1 MFVINRKG
9 QKESMRYDNITDRN
23 VELSRDLDIDVAY
36 LSKLV
41 IQGLKNGI
49 KTSEIDELSSETAAN
64 MSTYNPQYDTL
75 ASRIVVSN
83 LHKNTK
89 VSFIET
95 IRDLFNY
102 KSEDGRN
109 FGIISKTMM
118 DFIEQ
123 HKEIIESSI
132 DYKRDFNFS
141 YFGFKTLE
149 KSYLNKINNKVVERP
164 QHMLMR
170 VAIGIHGPINEY
182 KGDIDKAIETYNE
195 ISQGKFTHASPTL
208 FNACAERSQLSSCFL
223 LHMEDDLEHIYETNK
238 RSALISKYAGGIGI
252 DISKVRAKGSK
263 IHSTNGRSDGIVPM
277 VQVFNS
283 TARYCN
289 QCFVPDTDIYLKN
302 TIKHICDVKEGDYV
316 ITKDGSYKRVNEV
329 FVSDRYEEILRIRN
343 THTMEP
349 LECTK
354 QHELFVLKRGH
365 YTPEFIAASEVEVGD
380 FMVYISNMDNEIT
393 STNVEQYYSYGKL
406 IRNNEESNFKLDNI
420 SLFDTKTK
428 IVRFI
433 TGLITNVNDKGDFQ
447 ISHPSYDFKKQI
459 RYLLVKIN
467 VLPKYNNDILE
478 IPSNWLNFKNSPYTY
493 SEITHIQ
500 KFNYKG
506 KVYDLNIEQNH
517 NYMTSN
523 GLVHNSGRRK
533 GSIAMYIQPWHPDIF
548 DFLALRYNNPP
559 EELRARDIFLALWI
573 PDIFMKR
580 VETDDVWSLFCPSV
594 VPKLADTYGEEF
606 EKIYTEAE
614 EQKLYFK
621 QVKARE
627 VWEAVLRAQE
637 ETGLPYM
644 LYKDHINNK
653 SNQKNI
659 GIIRSSN
666 LCVSGDTKILTKKYG
681 WKDIKELED
690 THNELWNGYEW
701 SNSLVKKTSESS
713 KLLKICFSD
722 GSEIRCTKEHKFI
735 VENGTKIEAQNLKVG
750 DKLISIPSLPKI
762 NDVNSLLPFITN
774 RKISLNSYQEA
785 FNVKLL
791 CQTMNANPHIVNH
804 NNIFTLVFSN
814 KDIIKLNI
822 DIESTDNYNFDTKVL
837 SITEQDEEEPT
848 WCFGEPLR
856 NQGMFNGILAGNCT
870 EIVEYT
876 DRNSVAVC
884 NLASIALPK
893 YVYYDKDNK
902 PKFNFKELGRITEMI
917 TENLN
922 LIIDKN
928 FYPIK
933 EAETNNLNYRPIGI
947 GIQGLADVFAMF
959 KYAWEDPEAKKLN
972 RLIFEVIYY
981 HAVKKSNELALKFGS
996 YSAFEGSPIS
1006 QGILQ
1011 NDLWQQTPLSNNTQ
1025 EEVYLDWDKLRNDVK
1040 LGMRNSL
1047 LVAPMPTAST
1057 AQILGNNEAFEPF
1070 TSNIYSRSVL
1080 AGDFVVINKHLYR
1093 DLKELDLWDKEL
1105 VDKIIRNNG
1114 SVQSIEEIP
1123 EKIRKI
1129 YKTVWEVP
1137 QRILIDM
1144 AADRGAF
1151 IDQSQSLNIFI
1162 DRPTHSKLTS
1172 MHFYGWK
1179 KGLKTGSYYIRSKPA
1194 VEAVKFTIKPSDKT
1208 EKKTVVCTDEIC
1220 TVCSS

>member
-23 VELSRDLDIDVAY
+23 VELSSDLDIDVAY

-64 MSTYNPQYDTL
+64 MSTYNPQYDVL

-83 LHKNTK
+83 LHKSTK

-95 IRDLFNY
+95 MHDLYNY

-109 FGIISKTMM
+109 FGIISKIMM
-118 DFIEQ
+118 DFMEEN
-123 HKEIIESSI
+123 KEIIENSI
-132 DYKRDFNFS
+132 DYKRDFNFG

-149 KSYLNKINNKVVERP
+149 KSYLNKINNKIVERP

-170 VAIGIHGPINEY
+170 VSIGIHGPNKDY
-182 KGDIDKAIETYNE
+182 KGNIYKAIETYNE
-195 ISQGKFTHASPTL
+195 ISIGKFTHASPTL

-252 DISKVRAKGSK
+252 DISKVRAKGSN

-289 QCFVPDTDIYLKN
+289 QCFVPNTEIYLKN
-302 TIKHICDVKEGDYV
+302 EIKHICNVKEGDLV
-316 ITKDGSYKRVNEV
+316 ITKDGSYKKVNTI
-329 FVSDRYEEILRIRN
+329 FVSNRNEELLRIRN
-343 THTMEP
+343 KNSIEP

-354 QHELFVLKRGH
+354 QHELYVIKKGN
-365 YTPEFIAASEVEVGD
+365 YYPEFIAASELEVGD
-380 FMVYISNMDNEIT
+380 EMIYVSSVNNNKSDNIET
-393 STNVEQYYSYGKL
+393 YYNYGKL
-406 IRNNEESNFKLDNI
+406 IRNTNNCNFKLENL
-420 SLFDTKTK
+420 SLFDTEYK
-428 IVRFI
+428 IVKFI
-433 TGLITNVNDKGDFQ
+433 NGLITNVNVNEFIIEHSSIDF
-447 ISHPSYDFKKQI
+447 IKQI
-459 RYLLVKIN
+459 KYLLVKIN
-467 VLPKYNNDILE
+467 VLPLYINDKILL
-478 IPSNWLNFKNSPYTY
+478 SSDWFKGKNSIYTR
-493 SEITHIQ
+493 SEIISIE
-500 KFNYKG
+500 KFNYNG
-506 KVYDLNIEQNH
+506 KVYDLNIEENH

-548 DFLALRYNNPP
+548 DFLSLRYNNPP
-559 EELRARDIFLALWI
+559 EELRARDIFLGLWI

-580 VETDDVWSLFCPSV
+580 VESDSVWSLFCPSV
-594 VPKLADTYGEEF
+594 VTKLADTYGEEF
-606 EKIYTEAE
+606 EQIYLKSE
-614 EQKLYFK
+614 EQNLYFK

-627 VWEAVLRAQE
+627 VWEAILKAQE
-637 ETGLPYM
+637 ETGMPYI
-644 LYKDHINNK
+644 LFKDHVNNK

-666 LCVSGDTKILTKKYG
+666 LC
-681 WKDIKELED
+681 
-690 THNELWNGYEW
+690 
-701 SNSLVKKTSESS
+701 
-713 KLLKICFSD
+713 
-722 GSEIRCTKEHKFI
+722 
-735 VENGTKIEAQNLKVG
+735 
-750 DKLISIPSLPKI
+750 
-762 NDVNSLLPFITN
+762 
-774 RKISLNSYQEA
+774 
-785 FNVKLL
+785 
-791 CQTMNANPHIVNH
+791 
-804 NNIFTLVFSN
+804 
-814 KDIIKLNI
+814 
-822 DIESTDNYNFDTKVL
+822 
-837 SITEQDEEEPT
+837 
-848 WCFGEPLR
+848 
-856 NQGMFNGILAGNCT
+856 T

-876 DRNSVAVC
+876 DKNSVAVC

-893 YVYYDKDNK
+893 YVYYEKDT

-933 EAETNNLNYRPIGI
+933 EAEANNTNYRPIGI
-947 GIQGLADVFAMF
+947 GVQGLADVFAMF
-959 KYAWEDPEAKKLN
+959 KLPWETSEAKKLN

-981 HAVKKSNELALKFGS
+981 HALKKSNELALKDGS
-996 YSAFEGSPIS
+996 YSAFKGSPVS
-1006 QGILQ
+1006 KGILQ
-1011 NDLWQQTPLSNNTQ
+1011 YDMWNEIPLSIKQN
-1025 EEVYLDWDKLRNDVK
+1025 EDVFLDWDTLKLNLK
-1040 LGMRNSL
+1040 KGIRNSL
-1047 LVAPMPTAST
+1047 LIAPMPTAST

-1070 TSNIYSRSVL
+1070 TTNIYSRSVL
-1080 AGDFVVINKHLYR
+1080 AGDFIMVNKHLYK
-1093 DLKELDLWDKEL
+1093 DLKKINLWNNNI
-1105 VDKIIRNNG
+1105 VDKIISNNG
-1114 SVQSIEEIP
+1114 SVQKIDDIP
-1123 EKIRKI
+1123 ENIRKI
-1129 YKTVWEVP
+1129 YKTVWEIP

-1151 IDQSQSLNIFI
+1151 IDQSQSLNLFI

-1172 MHFYGWK
+1172 MHFYSWK

-1194 VEAVKFTIKPSDKT
+1194 IEAVKFTIKSDK
-1208 EKKTVVCTDEIC
+1208 KNVVCTEEIC

>member
-95 IRDLFNY
+95 MRDLFNH
-102 KSEDGRN
+102 KSEDGRI
-109 FGIISKTMM
+109 FGIISKIMM
-118 DFIEQ
+118 DFMEE
-123 HKEIIESSI
+123 HKEVIENSI

-289 QCFVPDTDIYLKN
+289 QCFVPNTDIYLKN

-329 FVSDRYEEILRIRN
+329 FVSDRDEEILRITN

-365 YTPEFIAASEVEVGD
+365 YTPEFIYASEVEVGD
-380 FMVYISNMDNEIT
+380 FMVYISNMDNELAN
-393 STNVEQYYSYGKL
+393 TNVEQYYSYGKL
-406 IRNNEESNFKLDNI
+406 IRNNEETNFKLDNI
-420 SLFDTKTK
+420 SLFDTKAK
-428 IVRFI
+428 IARFV

-447 ISHPSYDFKKQI
+447 IAHPSYEFKKQV

-467 VLPKYNNDILE
+467 VLSKYHNNILE

-606 EKIYTEAE
+606 EKIYTKAE

-666 LCVSGDTKILTKKYG
+666 LC
-681 WKDIKELED
+681 
-690 THNELWNGYEW
+690 
-701 SNSLVKKTSESS
+701 
-713 KLLKICFSD
+713 
-722 GSEIRCTKEHKFI
+722 
-735 VENGTKIEAQNLKVG
+735 
-750 DKLISIPSLPKI
+750 
-762 NDVNSLLPFITN
+762 
-774 RKISLNSYQEA
+774 
-785 FNVKLL
+785 
-791 CQTMNANPHIVNH
+791 
-804 NNIFTLVFSN
+804 
-814 KDIIKLNI
+814 
-822 DIESTDNYNFDTKVL
+822 
-837 SITEQDEEEPT
+837 
-848 WCFGEPLR
+848 
-856 NQGMFNGILAGNCT
+856 T

-893 YVYYDKDNK
+893 YVYYYKDNK
-902 PKFNFKELGRITEMI
+902 PTFNFKELGRITEMI

-1011 NDLWQQTPLSNNTQ
+1011 NDLWQQTPLSNNIQ
-1025 EEVYLDWDKLRNDVK
+1025 EEVYLDWDKLKNDVK

-1105 VDKIIRNNG
+1105 VNKIIRNNG
-1114 SVQSIEEIP
+1114 SVQSIEDIP
-1123 EKIRKI
+1123 ERIRKI

-1137 QRILIDM
+1137 QRVLIDM

>member
-64 MSTYNPQYDTL
+64 MSTYNPEYDTL

-95 IRDLFNY
+95 MRDLFNY
-102 KSEDGRN
+102 KSDDGRP
-109 FGIISKTMM
+109 FGIISQPM
-118 DFIEQ
+118 IEFMEE
-123 HKEIIESSI
+123 HKDIIENTI

-141 YFGFKTLE
+141 YFGFKTLV

-170 VAIGIHGPINEY
+170 VAIGIHGPIGEY
-182 KGDIDKAIETYNE
+182 KGDINKVIDTYNE

-238 RSALISKYAGGIGI
+238 RCALISKYAGGIGI

-289 QCFVPDTDIYLKN
+289 QCFVPATDIYLKN
-302 TIKHICDVKEGDYV
+302 TIKKICEVKEGDFV

-329 FVSDRYEEILRIRN
+329 FVSERNEEILRITN
-343 THTMEP
+343 NNSIEP
-349 LECTK
+349 IECTK
-354 QHELFVLKRGH
+354 QHELYVLKRGH
-365 YTPEFIAASEVEVGD
+365 YAPEFMSASEVEVGD
-380 FMVYISNMDNEIT
+380 FMVYISSMEDT
-393 STNVEQYYSYGKL
+393 SRIENVEQYYSYGKL
-406 IRNNEESNFKLDNI
+406 VRNNLDSNFKLDNL

-428 IVRFI
+428 IIRFV

-447 ISHPSYDFKKQI
+447 IEHPSFDLKKQI
-459 RYLLVKIN
+459 RYLLIKIN
-467 VLPKYNNDILE
+467 VLSTYHKDMLL

-493 SEITHIQ
+493 SEIIHIQ
-500 KFNYKG
+500 KFNYEG

-533 GSIAMYIQPWHPDIF
+533 GSIAMYLQPWHPDIF
-548 DFLALRYNNPP
+548 DFLSLRYNNPP
-559 EELRARDIFLALWI
+559 EELRARDIFLALWT

-580 VETDDVWSLFCPSV
+580 VEADDVWSLFCPSV

-606 EKIYTEAE
+606 DKIYIEAE
-614 EQKLYFK
+614 KQKLYFK

-644 LYKDHINNK
+644 LFKDNVNNK

-666 LCVSGDTKILTKKYG
+666 LC
-681 WKDIKELED
+681 
-690 THNELWNGYEW
+690 
-701 SNSLVKKTSESS
+701 
-713 KLLKICFSD
+713 C
-722 GSEIRCTKEHKFI
+722 
-735 VENGTKIEAQNLKVG
+735 
-750 DKLISIPSLPKI
+750 
-762 NDVNSLLPFITN
+762 
-774 RKISLNSYQEA
+774 
-785 FNVKLL
+785 
-791 CQTMNANPHIVNH
+791 
-804 NNIFTLVFSN
+804 
-814 KDIIKLNI
+814 
-822 DIESTDNYNFDTKVL
+822 
-837 SITEQDEEEPT
+837 
-848 WCFGEPLR
+848 
-856 NQGMFNGILAGNCT
+856 

-876 DRNSVAVC
+876 DKNSVAVC

-893 YVYYDKDNK
+893 YVYYDKDNT
-902 PKFNFKELGRITEMI
+902 PKFNFKDLGRITEMI

-928 FYPIK
+928 FYPVK

-947 GIQGLADVFAMF
+947 GVQGLADVFAMF
-959 KYAWEDPEAKKLN
+959 KYPWESAEAKKLN

-981 HAVKKSNELALKFGS
+981 HAVKKSHELSVLHGS
-996 YSAFEGSPIS
+996 YNAFEGSPIS

-1011 NDLWQQTPLSNNTQ
+1011 HDMWNQTPLSVNEN
-1025 EEVYLDWDKLRNDVK
+1025 EDVYLDWETLKKDVK
-1040 LGMRNSL
+1040 KGVRNSL

-1080 AGDFVVINKHLYR
+1080 AGDFIVVNKHLYK
-1093 DLKELDLWDKEL
+1093 DLKELNLWDKEL
-1105 VDKIIRNNG
+1105 VDKIIKNNG
-1114 SVQSIEEIP
+1114 SVQTIEEIP
-1123 EKIRKI
+1123 ENIRKV
-1129 YKTVWEVP
+1129 YKTVWEIP
-1137 QRILIDM
+1137 QRVLIDM

-1172 MHFYGWK
+1172 MHFYSWK

-1194 VEAVKFTIKPSDKT
+1194 VEAVKFTIKQNEKV
-1208 EKKTVVCTDEIC
+1208 EKKNVVCTDEIC

>member
-95 IRDLFNY
+95 MRDLFNY

-118 DFIEQ
+118 DFMEE
-123 HKEIIESSI
+123 HKEVIENSI

-289 QCFVPDTDIYLKN
+289 QCFVPNTDIYLKN

-329 FVSDRYEEILRIRN
+329 FVSDRDEEILRITN

-365 YTPEFIAASEVEVGD
+365 YTPEFIAASEVEIGD
-380 FMVYISNMDNEIT
+380 FMVYISNTDNEVT
-393 STNVEQYYSYGKL
+393 NTNVEQYYSYGKL
-406 IRNNEESNFKLDNI
+406 IRNNNESNFKLDNI

-428 IVRFI
+428 IIRFI

-447 ISHPSYDFKKQI
+447 IAHPSYEFKKQV

-467 VLPKYNNDILE
+467 VLPKYHNNILE
-478 IPSNWLNFKNSPYTY
+478 IPSNWLNFKNSNYTY

-606 EKIYTEAE
+606 EKIYSEAE

-627 VWEAVLRAQE
+627 VWEAVLRSQE

-666 LCVSGDTKILTKKYG
+666 LC
-681 WKDIKELED
+681 
-690 THNELWNGYEW
+690 
-701 SNSLVKKTSESS
+701 
-713 KLLKICFSD
+713 
-722 GSEIRCTKEHKFI
+722 
-735 VENGTKIEAQNLKVG
+735 
-750 DKLISIPSLPKI
+750 
-762 NDVNSLLPFITN
+762 
-774 RKISLNSYQEA
+774 
-785 FNVKLL
+785 
-791 CQTMNANPHIVNH
+791 
-804 NNIFTLVFSN
+804 
-814 KDIIKLNI
+814 
-822 DIESTDNYNFDTKVL
+822 
-837 SITEQDEEEPT
+837 TEVVQ
-848 WCFGEPLR
+848 
-856 NQGMFNGILAGNCT
+856 
-870 EIVEYT
+870 YT

-902 PKFNFKELGRITEMI
+902 PTFNFKELGRITEMI

-1025 EEVYLDWDKLRNDVK
+1025 EEVYLDWDKLKNDVK

-1105 VDKIIRNNG
+1105 VNKIIRNNG
-1114 SVQSIEEIP
+1114 SVQSIEDIP
-1123 EKIRKI
+1123 ERIRKI

>member
-64 MSTYNPQYDTL
+64 MSTYNPEYDTL

-95 IRDLFNY
+95 MRDLFNY
-102 KSEDGRN
+102 KSDDGRP
-109 FGIISKTMM
+109 FGIISQPMM
-118 DFIEQ
+118 EFMEE
-123 HKEIIESSI
+123 HKDIIENTI

-141 YFGFKTLE
+141 YFGFKTLV

-170 VAIGIHGPINEY
+170 VAIGIHGPIGEY
-182 KGDIDKAIETYNE
+182 KGDINKVIDTYNE

-238 RSALISKYAGGIGI
+238 RCALISKYAGGIGI

-289 QCFVPDTDIYLKN
+289 QCFVPETDIFLKHS
-302 TIKHICDVKEGDYV
+302 IKKICDVKEGDFV

-329 FVSDRYEEILRIRN
+329 FVSERREEILRITN
-343 THTMEP
+343 TNSLEP
-349 LECTK
+349 IECTK
-354 QHELFVLKRGH
+354 QHELYVLKRGH
-365 YTPEFIAASEVEVGD
+365 YTPEFMSASEVEVGD
-380 FMVYISNMDNEIT
+380 FMVYISSMEDT
-393 STNVEQYYSYGKL
+393 SRIENVEQYYSYGKL
-406 IRNNEESNFKLDNI
+406 VRNNLESNFKLDNL
-420 SLFDTKTK
+420 SLFDTKPK
-428 IVRFI
+428 IIRFV
-433 TGLITNVNDKGDFQ
+433 TGLITNVNDKGNFQ
-447 ISHPSYDFKKQI
+447 IEHPSFELKKQI
-459 RYLLVKIN
+459 RYLLIKIN
-467 VLPKYNNDILE
+467 VLPKYNNNILE
-478 IPSNWLNFKNSPYTY
+478 IPGKWLNFKNSPYTY

-500 KFNYKG
+500 KFNYEG

-533 GSIAMYIQPWHPDIF
+533 GSIAMYLQPWHPDIF
-548 DFLALRYNNPP
+548 DFLSLRYNNPP
-559 EELRARDIFLALWI
+559 EELRARDIFLALWT

-580 VETDDVWSLFCPSV
+580 VEADDVWSLFCPSV

-606 EKIYTEAE
+606 DKIYIEAE
-614 EQKLYFK
+614 KQKLYFK

-644 LYKDHINNK
+644 LFKDNVNNK

-681 WKDIKELED
+681 YREIKELED
-690 THNELWNGYEW
+690 TYEELWNGYEW

-722 GSEIRCTKEHKFI
+722 GSEIKCTKEHKFI
-735 VENGTKIEAQNLKVG
+735 VPSGDKVDAQELKIGHKIMRVPSLPNNGTDLSIYKDRKVSTQTKTEAQNLKM
-750 DKLISIPSLPKI
+750 L
-762 NDVNSLLPFITN
+762 
-774 RKISLNSYQEA
+774 YQTYG
-785 FNVKLL
+785 V
-791 CQTMNANPHIVNH
+791 NPHIK
-804 NNIFTLVFSN
+804 NIYDNYELVFSEQDSQ
-814 KDIIKLNI
+814 KLLEFGIVVEPTRDFDFDI
-822 DIESTDNYNFDTKVL
+822 YVV
-837 SITEQDEEEPT
+837 SITEQEEEPT

-876 DRNSVAVC
+876 DKNSVAVC

-893 YVYYDKDNK
+893 YVYYDKDNT
-902 PKFNFKELGRITEMI
+902 PKFNFKDLGRITEMI

-928 FYPIK
+928 FYPVK

-947 GIQGLADVFAMF
+947 GVQGLADVFAMF
-959 KYAWEDPEAKKLN
+959 KYPWESAEAKKLN

-981 HAVKKSNELALKFGS
+981 HAVKKSHELSLTHGS
-996 YSAFEGSPIS
+996 YNAFEGSPIS

-1011 NDLWQQTPLSNNTQ
+1011 YDMWNQTPLSVNEN
-1025 EEVYLDWDKLRNDVK
+1025 EDVYLDWNKLKQDVK
-1040 LGMRNSL
+1040 KGMRNSL

-1080 AGDFVVINKHLYR
+1080 AGDFIVVNKHLYK
-1093 DLKELDLWDKEL
+1093 DLKELNLWDKEL
-1105 VDKIIRNNG
+1105 VDKIIKNNG
-1114 SVQSIEEIP
+1114 SVQTIEEIP
-1123 EKIRKI
+1123 ENIRKV
-1129 YKTVWEVP
+1129 YKTVWEIP
-1137 QRILIDM
+1137 QRVLIDM

-1151 IDQSQSLNIFI
+1151 IDQSQSLNVFI

-1172 MHFYGWK
+1172 MHFYSWK

-1194 VEAVKFTIKPSDKT
+1194 VEAVKFTIKQNEKVDK
-1208 EKKTVVCTDEIC
+1208 KNVVCTDEIC